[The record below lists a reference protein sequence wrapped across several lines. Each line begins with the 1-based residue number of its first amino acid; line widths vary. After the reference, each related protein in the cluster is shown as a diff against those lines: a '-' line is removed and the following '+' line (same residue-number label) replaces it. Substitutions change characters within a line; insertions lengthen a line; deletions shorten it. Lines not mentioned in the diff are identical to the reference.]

1 MSPSLTSL
9 MGKRISQFG
18 KFGSGQLQFRYP
30 LGMAVLPDGNIVV
43 ADRDNYQLQVLTPE
57 GAFVSSV
64 GSKGPQQLQFDN
76 PWDVAIDGKVFIIDS
91 SNHRV
96 QVLNP
101 DLTYLHCFERKE
113 LNQENSTL
121 HMVQL

>member
-1 MSPSLTSL
+1 M
-9 MGKRISQFG
+9 
-18 KFGSGQLQFRYP
+18 
-30 LGMAVLPDGNIVV
+30 LPDGNIVV

-64 GSKGPQQLQFDN
+64 GSKGSQPLQFDR
-76 PWDVAIDGKVFIIDS
+76 PWGVAINCNGKVFITDRY
-91 SNHRV
+91 NHRV

-101 DLTYLHCFERKE
+101 DLTYLRCFGRKE

-121 HMVQL
+121 HMV